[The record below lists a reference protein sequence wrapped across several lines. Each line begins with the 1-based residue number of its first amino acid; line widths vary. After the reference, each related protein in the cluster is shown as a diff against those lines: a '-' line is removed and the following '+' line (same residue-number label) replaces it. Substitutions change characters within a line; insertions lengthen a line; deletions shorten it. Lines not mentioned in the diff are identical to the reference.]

1 MYGQRLPKPEDGEDS
16 AAIIDRGLDEGRGV
30 E

>member
-1 MYGQRLPKPEDGEDS
+1 VRTAFAEAEDGGDS